1 MIAEMIDGYY
11 RKVITEFCPALSKKE
26 ETFSGMILSDMI
38 RIYYRDTVPFLQYRT
53 DYKDKDEQDLVQ
65 EDYYHFQ
72 DDETTD
78 EAAQEVK
85 KEAKRFHAKKWE
97 NPKYLRKY
105 IYQIDSTTMA
115 TENELNGK
123 VLLNTN
129 LKLRKSDE
137 PQILIYHTHGSE
149 AYRGSRKG
157 RKSDTVIGV
166 GDVLTKRLEQKN
178 IKVVHDRN
186 IYDVKNGK
194 E

>member
-85 KEAKRFHAKKWE
+85 KEAKRFHAKK
-97 NPKYLRKY
+97 YLSDRQY
-105 IYQIDSTTMA
+105 
-115 TENELNGK
+115 NNG
-123 VLLNTN
+123 
-129 LKLRKSDE
+129 
-137 PQILIYHTHGSE
+137 I
-149 AYRGSRKG
+149 
-157 RKSDTVIGV
+157 
-166 GDVLTKRLEQKN
+166 EQ
-178 IKVVHDRN
+178 
-186 IYDVKNGK
+186 
-194 E
+194 

>member
-105 IYQIDSTTMA
+105 IYHIDSTTMA
-115 TENELNGK
+115 LN
-123 VLLNTN
+123 
-129 LKLRKSDE
+129 
-137 PQILIYHTHGSE
+137 I
-149 AYRGSRKG
+149 
-157 RKSDTVIGV
+157 
-166 GDVLTKRLEQKN
+166 
-178 IKVVHDRN
+178 
-186 IYDVKNGK
+186 
-194 E
+194 